1 LAQEG
6 GAPPTSGAAMLAVAA
21 GLMLAFALDPSEVQ
35 DLVGDLPRASG
46 NPDAPQ
52 YDSVPV
58 LPPAVVA
65 ERDATRMPLLKS
77 HREQQPPALAA
88 AQKATKAQTATVAV
102 AKSEATATAQLHAEM
117 KSQCQAFA
125 GYLKAQGNKGVALV
139 RTVKGTCDPGVASGE
154 APPNY
159 VAMCSALGSA
169 VEQFAN
175 QPSWSP
181 AALCEEVARVFKES
195 GVGA

>member
-1 LAQEG
+1 
-6 GAPPTSGAAMLAVAA
+6 MLAVAA

-77 HREQQPPALAA
+77 HRELQPPPALAA

-102 AKSEATATAQLHAEM
+102 EKSEATATAKLHAEM
-117 KSQCQAFA
+117 KSQCEAFA

-154 APPNY
+154 APPPY